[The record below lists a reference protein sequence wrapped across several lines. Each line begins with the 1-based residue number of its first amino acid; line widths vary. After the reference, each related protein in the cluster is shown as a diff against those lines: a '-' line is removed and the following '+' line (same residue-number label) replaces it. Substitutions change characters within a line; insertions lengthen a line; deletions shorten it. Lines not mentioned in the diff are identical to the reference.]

1 MPNRTAKSVAIIAGD
16 GIGPEVVDSA
26 VSILQHLQSTG
37 EIDVTT
43 TEYDWGSG
51 YFKATGRMMPEDGIA
66 TLARHDAILLGAVG
80 DPEHPR
86 HRDAVGSAHPDPP
99 GVPAVHQPAP
109 GEEPGRGALARSP
122 ETRRS
127 TS

>member
-1 MPNRTAKSVAIIAGD
+1 MPTRTAKSIAIIAGD

-43 TEYDWGSG
+43 TAYDWGSG

-80 DPEHPR
+80 DP
-86 HRDAVGSAHPDPP
+86 
-99 GVPAVHQPAP
+99 
-109 GEEPGRGALARSP
+109 RSP
-122 ETRRS
+122 TPRRCGGCSSRSAASSSS
-127 TS
+127 TSTCVR